1 MSSKKVDEDVREV
14 IRLLSS
20 EDKRK
25 VLESVDEEEDLVGLV
40 ERLDGRGMTFVRQTF
55 LDFEDLGLVEKNSE
69 DYSEA
74 GRTGMGDTVLDI
86 RDMFDEDYRDAVERF
101 FENGYSIED
110 ADHIHEII
118 DFEGG
123 ELDIDVPGLPE
134 EFLRMQDMFDLFYE
148 LKPDQ
153 RLDDLSERFDITE
166 PSVRKRIRSLES
178 HGLVNEEKQGRHEKA
193 FFYGPFA
200 HPFLKMASRI
210 EEMYEDDR
218 GVDWSWIPEREE
230 QREPE
235 FVDYKNWDP
244 ERDTRETRT
253 VESGGEREYFEAYDG
268 IGESQIMEEIERVE
282 SLESLNEN
290 LSDTKMTVREV
301 SAINRDNVVLKGG
314 YIWSGYTEQ
323 DVEEGDYLL
332 VEKNGRKNTG
342 FDEVEALGRLNGESE
357 EIPF

>member
-20 EDKRK
+20 EDKRR
-25 VLESVDEEEDLVGLV
+25 VLESVDEEEDLAGMV

-55 LDFEDLGLVEKNSE
+55 LDFEDLGLVERSGR
-69 DYSEA
+69 DYSSA
-74 GRTGMGDTVLDI
+74 RRTREGDEVLDF
-86 RDMFDEDYRDAVERF
+86 REMFDEDYRDAVERF
-101 FENGYSIED
+101 FENGYSMED
-110 ADHIHEII
+110 ADHIHEIV
-118 DFEGG
+118 DFEDG
-123 ELDIDVPGLPE
+123 ELDIDAPSLPE

-148 LKPDQ
+148 LEPYQ
-153 RLDDLSERFDITE
+153 RLDDLSEKLEITE

-178 HGLVNEEKQGRHEKA
+178 HGLVNEQKQGRHEKA

-210 EEMYEDDR
+210 EEMYEDDK
-218 GVDWSWIPEREE
+218 GVDWSWIPERNE

-244 ERDTRETRT
+244 DRDTRETRT
-253 VESGGEREYFEAYDG
+253 VRGGGREYFEAYDG
-268 IGESQIMEEIERVE
+268 IGEDQIIKEIERVE
-282 SLESLNEN
+282 NLDSLNEN

-301 SAINRDNVVLKGG
+301 SAINPDNVVLKGG
-314 YIWSGYTEQ
+314 YIWNGYTQQ
-323 DVEEGDYLL
+323 DIEKGDYLL

-342 FDEVEALGRLNGESE
+342 FDEVEALGRFDGESE
-357 EIPF
+357 KLPF